1 MGGGPPEDAHM
12 KTRSIFILAVIA
24 LLAVVAWWSVRG
36 PSNASA
42 DRSARASLF
51 AADEIPLE
59 QIDRIELTRSNE
71 EPIVFVR
78 TATEWI
84 QQSPFVHPADP
95 ASIRE
100 VIDVS
105 AALQTTRAVDPASID
120 PEARAALGLTP
131 PAATLKLTW
140 PGGERSVELG
150 RRTVAGRAWAHVVGR
165 AEAASI
171 DASLHTIAVDG
182 DPRQWRSTRLYEP
195 GPADV
200 GGIELRYGLAPSQRL
215 TLARTAGKWR
225 IESPVSTRADADAVR
240 GYLEALARAQAD
252 AFVTDSPNDWSTFG
266 LSAPE
271 RTVRL
276 YAANVAAA
284 TVATGDAAVDAASR
298 TPALPPA
305 ITVGAIDVGVTAA
318 EGAQERFGRIAERET
333 VVQIGTKALAALFPP
348 PAFFVDP
355 RGTDVM
361 QADVRAVT
369 FTAFDPTGLNDAA
382 ASTLGSPLAPT
393 FRLERT
399 LDGWNIITP
408 DADPRPASTERA
420 RKLLAQLCEA
430 RAPAVAFQRM
440 PEALRIGEFT
450 LFGAGGVQL
459 ARVRLA
465 HEPDGQWA
473 IDSDDGVLRVFPK
486 GFDLAI
492 DAAAYQVNR

>member
-1 MGGGPPEDAHM
+1 M
-12 KTRSIFILAVIA
+12 KTRSICILAVIA
-24 LLAVVAWWSVRG
+24 LLAVVGWWSVRG
-36 PSNASA
+36 RSDASA
-42 DRSARASLF
+42 DRTARASLF

-78 TATEWI
+78 AEMGWI
-84 QQSPFVHPADP
+84 QQSPFYHPADS

-120 PEARAALGLTP
+120 PAARAALGLTP
-131 PAATLKLTW
+131 PAATLKLAW

-150 RRTVAGRAWAHVVGR
+150 RRTVAGRAWAHVIGR

-171 DASLHTIAVDG
+171 DASLHAIAVDG
-182 DPRQWRSTRLYEP
+182 DPRQWRSTQLYEP

-200 GGIELRYGLAPSQRL
+200 GGIELRYGLAPSQHL
-215 TLARTAGKWR
+215 TLARAAGKWR

-271 RTVRL
+271 RSVRL
-276 YAANVAAA
+276 FAANAAAANVTANAATADAAA
-284 TVATGDAAVDAASR
+284 GSS
-298 TPALPPA
+298 TPTAALPSA
-305 ITVGAIDVGVTAA
+305 VIIGAIDVGVTAA

-333 VVQIGTKALAALFPP
+333 VVQLGTKALAALFPP

-355 RGTDVM
+355 RGSDVV

-382 ASTLGSPLAPT
+382 ASTFGSPLAPT

-399 LDGWNIITP
+399 LDGWNITTP

>member
-1 MGGGPPEDAHM
+1 M
-12 KTRSIFILAVIA
+12 KTRSICILAVVA
-24 LLAVVAWWSVRG
+24 LLAVVGWWSVRG
-36 PSNASA
+36 PSNAST
-42 DRSARASLF
+42 DRTARASLF

-78 TATEWI
+78 AEMGWI
-84 QQSPFVHPADP
+84 QQSPFYHPADS

-140 PGGERSVELG
+140 PGGERSLELG
-150 RRTVAGRAWAHVVGR
+150 RRTVAGRAWAHVIGR

-171 DASLHTIAVDG
+171 DASLHAIAVDG

-215 TLARTAGKWR
+215 WLTRADGKWR
-225 IESPVSTRADADAVR
+225 IQSPVSTRADADAVR
-240 GYLEALARAQAD
+240 GYVEALARAQAD
-252 AFVTDSPNDWSTFG
+252 AFVTDRPNDWSTFG

-271 RTVRL
+271 RSVRL
-276 YAANVAAA
+276 YLPN
-284 TVATGDAAVDAASR
+284 AAS
-298 TPALPPA
+298 ALSSA
-305 ITVGAIDVGVTAA
+305 NTVGAIDVGVTAA

-333 VVQIGTKALAALFPP
+333 VVQLGTKALAALFPP

-355 RGTDVM
+355 RGSDVV

-369 FTAFDPTGLNDAA
+369 FTAFDPTGVSDAA
-382 ASTLGSPLAPT
+382 AAAPGAAPVPA

-399 LDGWNIITP
+399 LDGWNITTP
-408 DADPRPASTERA
+408 GSDPRPASTERA

-450 LFGAGGVQL
+450 LFGAGGAQL

>member
-1 MGGGPPEDAHM
+1 M
-12 KTRSIFILAVIA
+12 KTRSICILAVVA
-24 LLAVVAWWSVRG
+24 LLAVVGWWSVRG
-36 PSNASA
+36 PSNAST
-42 DRSARASLF
+42 DRTARASLF

-78 TATEWI
+78 AEMGWI
-84 QQSPFVHPADP
+84 QQSPFYHPADS

-171 DASLHTIAVDG
+171 DASLHAIAVDG

-215 TLARTAGKWR
+215 WLTRAEGKWR
-225 IESPVSTRADADAVR
+225 IQSPVSTRADADAVR
-240 GYLEALARAQAD
+240 GYVEALARAQAD
-252 AFVTDSPNDWSTFG
+252 AFVTDRPNDWSTFG

-271 RTVRL
+271 RSVRL
-276 YAANVAAA
+276 YLPN
-284 TVATGDAAVDAASR
+284 AAS
-298 TPALPPA
+298 ALSSA
-305 ITVGAIDVGVTAA
+305 NTVGAIDVGVTAA

-333 VVQIGTKALAALFPP
+333 VVQLGTKALAALFPP

-355 RGTDVM
+355 RGSDVV

-369 FTAFDPTGLNDAA
+369 FTAFDPTGLNNAA

-399 LDGWNIITP
+399 LDGWNITTP
-408 DADPRPASTERA
+408 DVDPRPASTERA

>member
-1 MGGGPPEDAHM
+1 M
-12 KTRSIFILAVIA
+12 KTRSICILAVVA
-24 LLAVVAWWSVRG
+24 LLAVVGWWSVRG
-36 PSNASA
+36 PSNAST
-42 DRSARASLF
+42 DRTARASLF

-78 TATEWI
+78 AEMGWI
-84 QQSPFVHPADP
+84 QQSPFAHPADP

-131 PAATLKLTW
+131 PAATLKLAW

-171 DASLHTIAVDG
+171 DASLHAIAVDG

-215 TLARTAGKWR
+215 TLARAAGKWR

-276 YAANVAAA
+276 YAANVAANA
-284 TVATGDAAVDAASR
+284 ATGDAAVGAASR

-333 VVQIGTKALAALFPP
+333 VVQLGTKALAALFPP

-355 RGTDVM
+355 RGSDVV

-369 FTAFDPTGLNDAA
+369 FTAFDPTGVSDAA
-382 ASTLGSPLAPT
+382 ATAPGAT
-393 FRLERT
+393 PAPAFRLERT
-399 LDGWNIITP
+399 LDGWNITTP
-408 DADPRPASTERA
+408 GADPRPASTERA

-450 LFGAGGVQL
+450 LFGAGGAQL

-492 DAAAYQVNR
+492 DAAAYQGNR

>member
-1 MGGGPPEDAHM
+1 M
-12 KTRSIFILAVIA
+12 KTRSICILAVVA
-24 LLAVVAWWSVRG
+24 LLAVVGWWSVRG
-36 PSNASA
+36 PSNAST
-42 DRSARASLF
+42 DRTARASLF

-78 TATEWI
+78 AEMGWI
-84 QQSPFVHPADP
+84 QQSPFYHPADS

-131 PAATLKLTW
+131 PAATLKLAW

-171 DASLHTIAVDG
+171 DASLHAIAVDG

-195 GPADV
+195 GPADI

-215 TLARTAGKWR
+215 TLARAAGKWR

-276 YAANVAAA
+276 YAANVAANA
-284 TVATGDAAVDAASR
+284 ATGDAAVGAASR

-333 VVQIGTKALAALFPP
+333 VVQLGTKALAALFPP

-355 RGTDVM
+355 RGSDVV

-369 FTAFDPTGLNDAA
+369 FTAFDPTGVSDAA
-382 ASTLGSPLAPT
+382 ATAPGAT
-393 FRLERT
+393 PAPAFRLERT
-399 LDGWNIITP
+399 LDGWNITTP
-408 DADPRPASTERA
+408 GADPRPASTERA

-450 LFGAGGVQL
+450 LFGAGGAQL

-492 DAAAYQVNR
+492 DAAAYQGNR

>member
-1 MGGGPPEDAHM
+1 M
-12 KTRSIFILAVIA
+12 KTRSICILAVVA
-24 LLAVVAWWSVRG
+24 LLAVVGWWSVRG
-36 PSNASA
+36 PSNAST
-42 DRSARASLF
+42 DRTARASLF

-78 TATEWI
+78 TATGWI
-84 QQSPFVHPADP
+84 QQSPFAHPADP

-131 PAATLKLTW
+131 PAATLKLAW

-171 DASLHTIAVDG
+171 DASLHAIAVDG

-215 TLARTAGKWR
+215 TLARAAGKWR

-276 YAANVAAA
+276 YAANVAANA
-284 TVATGDAAVDAASR
+284 ATGDAAVGAASR

-333 VVQIGTKALAALFPP
+333 VVQLGTKALAALFPP

-355 RGTDVM
+355 RGSDVV

-369 FTAFDPTGLNDAA
+369 FTAFDPTGVSDAA
-382 ASTLGSPLAPT
+382 ATAPGAT
-393 FRLERT
+393 PAPAFRLERT
-399 LDGWNIITP
+399 LDGWNITTP
-408 DADPRPASTERA
+408 GADPRPASTERA

-450 LFGAGGVQL
+450 LFGAGGAQL

-492 DAAAYQVNR
+492 DAAAYQGNR

>member
-1 MGGGPPEDAHM
+1 M
-12 KTRSIFILAVIA
+12 KTRSIFILAVVA
-24 LLAVVAWWSVRG
+24 LLAVVGWWSVRG

-42 DRSARASLF
+42 DRTARASLF

-78 TATEWI
+78 AEMGWI
-84 QQSPFVHPADP
+84 QQSPFYHPADS

-150 RRTVAGRAWAHVVGR
+150 RRTVAGRAWAHVIGR

-171 DASLHTIAVDG
+171 DASLHAIAVDG

-215 TLARTAGKWR
+215 WLTRAEGKWR
-225 IESPVSTRADADAVR
+225 IQSPVSTRADADAVR
-240 GYLEALARAQAD
+240 GYVEALARAQAD
-252 AFVTDSPNDWSTFG
+252 AFVTDRPNDWSTFG

-271 RTVRL
+271 RSVRL
-276 YAANVAAA
+276 YLPN
-284 TVATGDAAVDAASR
+284 AAS
-298 TPALPPA
+298 ALSSA
-305 ITVGAIDVGVTAA
+305 NTVGAIDVGVTAA

-333 VVQIGTKALAALFPP
+333 VVQLGTKALAALFPP

-355 RGTDVM
+355 RGSDVV

>member
-1 MGGGPPEDAHM
+1 M
-12 KTRSIFILAVIA
+12 KTRSICILAVVA
-24 LLAVVAWWSVRG
+24 LLAVVGWWSVRG
-36 PSNASA
+36 PSNAST
-42 DRSARASLF
+42 DRTARASLF

-78 TATEWI
+78 AEMGWI
-84 QQSPFVHPADP
+84 QQSPFYHPADS

-150 RRTVAGRAWAHVVGR
+150 RRTVAGRAWAHVIGR

-171 DASLHTIAVDG
+171 DASLHAIAVDG

-215 TLARTAGKWR
+215 WLTRAEGKWR
-225 IESPVSTRADADAVR
+225 IQSPVSTRADADAVR
-240 GYLEALARAQAD
+240 GYVEALARAQAD
-252 AFVTDSPNDWSTFG
+252 AFVTDRPNDWSTFG

-271 RTVRL
+271 RSVRL
-276 YAANVAAA
+276 YLPN
-284 TVATGDAAVDAASR
+284 AAS
-298 TPALPPA
+298 ALSSA
-305 ITVGAIDVGVTAA
+305 NTVGAIDVGVTAA

-333 VVQIGTKALAALFPP
+333 VVQLGTKALAALFPP

-355 RGTDVM
+355 RGSDVV

-369 FTAFDPTGLNDAA
+369 FTAFDPTGLNNAA

-399 LDGWNIITP
+399 LDGWNITTP
-408 DADPRPASTERA
+408 DVDPRPASTERA

-450 LFGAGGVQL
+450 LFGAGGAQL

>member
-1 MGGGPPEDAHM
+1 M
-12 KTRSIFILAVIA
+12 KTRSIYILAVTA
-24 LLAVVAWWSVRG
+24 LLAVIGWWSVRG
-36 PSNASA
+36 RSDASA

-59 QIDRIELTRSNE
+59 QVDRIELTRSNE

-78 TATEWI
+78 TATGWM
-84 QQSPFVHPADP
+84 QQSPFAHPADP

-105 AALQTTRAVDPASID
+105 AALQTTRAIDPASID
-120 PEARAALGLTP
+120 PAARAALGLTP
-131 PAATLKLTW
+131 PAATLKLAW

-150 RRTVAGRAWAHVVGR
+150 RRTVAGRAWAHVIGR

-171 DASLHTIAVDG
+171 DASLHAIAVDG
-182 DPRQWRSTRLYEP
+182 DPRQWRSTQLYEP

-200 GGIELRYGLAPSQRL
+200 GGIELRYGLAPSQHL
-215 TLARTAGKWR
+215 TLARAAGKWR

-271 RTVRL
+271 RSVRL
-276 YAANVAAA
+276 FA
-284 TVATGDAAVDAASR
+284 
-298 TPALPPA
+298 ALPPDV
-305 ITVGAIDVGVTAA
+305 IIGAIDVGVTAA
-318 EGAQERFGRIAERET
+318 EGAQERFGRIAERAT
-333 VVQIGTKALAALFPP
+333 VVQLGTKALAALFPP

-355 RGTDVM
+355 RGSDVV

-369 FTAFDPTGLNDAA
+369 FTAFDPTGVSDAA
-382 ASTLGSPLAPT
+382 AAAAPGAAPVPA

-399 LDGWNIITP
+399 LDGWNITTP
-408 DADPRPASTERA
+408 GADPRPASIERA

-459 ARVRLA
+459 ARVRIA
-465 HEPDGQWA
+465 HEPEGQWA

>member
-1 MGGGPPEDAHM
+1 M
-12 KTRSIFILAVIA
+12 KTRSICILAVIA
-24 LLAVVAWWSVRG
+24 LLAVVGWWSVRG
-36 PSNASA
+36 RSDASA
-42 DRSARASLF
+42 DRTARASLF
-51 AADEIPLE
+51 AADEIPLA

-78 TATEWI
+78 TVTEWI
-84 QQSPFVHPADP
+84 QQSPFLHPADP

-120 PEARAALGLTP
+120 PEARASLGLTP

-140 PGGERSVELG
+140 PGGERSIELG
-150 RRTVAGRAWAHVVGR
+150 RRTVAGRAWAHVIGR
-165 AEAASI
+165 TEAASI
-171 DASLHTIAVDG
+171 DASLHAIAVDG
-182 DPRQWRSTRLYEP
+182 DPRQWRSTHLYEP

-215 TLARTAGKWR
+215 TLARAAGKWR

-252 AFVTDSPNDWSTFG
+252 AFVTDRPNDWSTFG
-266 LSAPE
+266 LSVPE
-271 RTVRL
+271 RSVRL
-276 YAANVAAA
+276 FAANAAAANVTANA
-284 TVATGDAAVDAASR
+284 ATGDAAAGSS
-298 TPALPPA
+298 TPTAALPSA
-305 ITVGAIDVGVTAA
+305 VIIGAIDVGVTAA

-333 VVQIGTKALAALFPP
+333 VVQLGTKALAALFPP

-399 LDGWNIITP
+399 LEGWNIITP
-408 DADPRPASTERA
+408 EADPRPASTERA

-450 LFGAGGVQL
+450 LFGAGGAQL

-492 DAAAYQVNR
+492 DAAAYQGNR

>member
-1 MGGGPPEDAHM
+1 M
-12 KTRSIFILAVIA
+12 KTRSICILAVIA
-24 LLAVVAWWSVRG
+24 LLAVVGWWSVRG
-36 PSNASA
+36 HSDTST
-42 DRSARASLF
+42 DRTARASLF

-78 TATEWI
+78 TATGWI

-165 AEAASI
+165 SEAASI

-182 DPRQWRSTRLYEP
+182 DPRQWRSTHLYEP

-200 GGIELRYGLAPSQRL
+200 GSIELRYGLAPSQRL
-215 TLARTAGKWR
+215 TLARAAGKWR

-271 RTVRL
+271 RSVRL

-284 TVATGDAAVDAASR
+284 S
-298 TPALPPA
+298 TPAVM
-305 ITVGAIDVGVTAA
+305 VGAIDVGVTAA
-318 EGAQERFGRIAERET
+318 EGAQERFGRIAERAT
-333 VVQIGTKALAALFPP
+333 VVQLGTKALAALFPP

-355 RGTDVM
+355 RGTDVV

-382 ASTLGSPLAPT
+382 ASTLGSPLTPT

-492 DAAAYQVNR
+492 DAAAYQGNR

>member
-1 MGGGPPEDAHM
+1 M
-12 KTRSIFILAVIA
+12 KTRSICILAVVA
-24 LLAVVAWWSVRG
+24 LLAVVGWWSVRG

-42 DRSARASLF
+42 DRTARASLF

-78 TATEWI
+78 AEMGWI
-84 QQSPFVHPADP
+84 QQSPFYHPADS

-140 PGGERSVELG
+140 PGGERSLELG
-150 RRTVAGRAWAHVVGR
+150 RRTVAGRAWAHVIGR

-171 DASLHTIAVDG
+171 DASLHAIAVDG

-215 TLARTAGKWR
+215 WLTRAEGKWR
-225 IESPVSTRADADAVR
+225 IQSPVSTRADADAVR
-240 GYLEALARAQAD
+240 GYVEALARAQAD
-252 AFVTDSPNDWSTFG
+252 AFVTDRPNDWSTFG

-271 RTVRL
+271 RSVRL
-276 YAANVAAA
+276 YVPN
-284 TVATGDAAVDAASR
+284 AAS
-298 TPALPPA
+298 ALSSA
-305 ITVGAIDVGVTAA
+305 NTVGAIDVGVTAA

-333 VVQIGTKALAALFPP
+333 VVQLGTKALAALFPP

-355 RGTDVM
+355 RGSDVV

-369 FTAFDPTGLNDAA
+369 FTAFDPTGVGDAA
-382 ASTLGSPLAPT
+382 AAAPGAAPVPA

-399 LDGWNIITP
+399 LDGWNITTP
-408 DADPRPASTERA
+408 GADPRPASTERA

-450 LFGAGGVQL
+450 LFGAGGAQL

>member
-1 MGGGPPEDAHM
+1 M
-12 KTRSIFILAVIA
+12 KTRSICILAVTA
-24 LLAVVAWWSVRG
+24 LLAVLGWWSVRG
-36 PSNASA
+36 HSDASA

-51 AADEIPLE
+51 VADEIPLE

-78 TATEWI
+78 TATGWI
-84 QQSPFVHPADP
+84 QQSPFAHPADP

-150 RRTVAGRAWAHVVGR
+150 RRTVAGRAWAHVIGR

-171 DASLHTIAVDG
+171 DASLHAIAVDG

-215 TLARTAGKWR
+215 WLTRADGKWR
-225 IESPVSTRADADAVR
+225 IQSPVSTRADADAVR
-240 GYLEALARAQAD
+240 GYVEALARAQAD
-252 AFVTDSPNDWSTFG
+252 AFVTDRPNDWSTFG

-271 RTVRL
+271 RSVRL
-276 YAANVAAA
+276 YVPNVA
-284 TVATGDAAVDAASR
+284 S
-298 TPALPPA
+298 ALSSA
-305 ITVGAIDVGVTAA
+305 NIIGAIDVGVTAA

-333 VVQIGTKALAALFPP
+333 VVQLGTKALAALFPP

-355 RGTDVM
+355 RGSDVV

-369 FTAFDPTGLNDAA
+369 FTAFDPTGLNNAA

-399 LDGWNIITP
+399 LDGWNITTP
-408 DADPRPASTERA
+408 DVDPRPASTERA

>member
-1 MGGGPPEDAHM
+1 M
-12 KTRSIFILAVIA
+12 KTRSICILAVVA
-24 LLAVVAWWSVRG
+24 LLAVVGWWSVRG
-36 PSNASA
+36 PSNAST
-42 DRSARASLF
+42 DRTARASLF

-59 QIDRIELTRSNE
+59 QIDRIELIRSNE

-78 TATEWI
+78 AEMGWI
-84 QQSPFVHPADP
+84 QQSPFYHPADS

-140 PGGERSVELG
+140 PGGERSLELG
-150 RRTVAGRAWAHVVGR
+150 RRTVAGRAWAHVIGR

-171 DASLHTIAVDG
+171 DASLHAIAVDG

-215 TLARTAGKWR
+215 WLTRADGKWR
-225 IESPVSTRADADAVR
+225 IQSPVSTRADADAVR
-240 GYLEALARAQAD
+240 GYVEALARAQAD
-252 AFVTDSPNDWSTFG
+252 AFVTDRPNDWSTFG

-271 RTVRL
+271 RSVRL
-276 YAANVAAA
+276 YVPN
-284 TVATGDAAVDAASR
+284 AAS
-298 TPALPPA
+298 ALSSA
-305 ITVGAIDVGVTAA
+305 NTVGAIDVGVTAA

-333 VVQIGTKALAALFPP
+333 VVQLGTKALAALFPP

-355 RGTDVM
+355 RGSDVV

-369 FTAFDPTGLNDAA
+369 FTAFDPTGLNNAA

-399 LDGWNIITP
+399 LDGWNITTP
-408 DADPRPASTERA
+408 DVDPRPASTERA

>member
-1 MGGGPPEDAHM
+1 M
-12 KTRSIFILAVIA
+12 KTRSICILAVVA
-24 LLAVVAWWSVRG
+24 LLAVVGWWSVRG
-36 PSNASA
+36 PSNAST
-42 DRSARASLF
+42 DRTARASLF

-78 TATEWI
+78 AEMGWT
-84 QQSPFVHPADP
+84 QQSPFYHPADS

-120 PEARAALGLTP
+120 PEARASLGLTP

-140 PGGERSVELG
+140 PGGERSIELG
-150 RRTVAGRAWAHVVGR
+150 RRTVAGRAWAHVIGR

-171 DASLHTIAVDG
+171 DASLHAIAVDG

-215 TLARTAGKWR
+215 WLTRAEGKWR
-225 IESPVSTRADADAVR
+225 IQSPVSTRADADAVR
-240 GYLEALARAQAD
+240 GYVEALARAQAD
-252 AFVTDSPNDWSTFG
+252 AFVTDRPNDWSTFG

-271 RTVRL
+271 RSVRL
-276 YAANVAAA
+276 YVPNVA
-284 TVATGDAAVDAASR
+284 S
-298 TPALPPA
+298 ALSSA
-305 ITVGAIDVGVTAA
+305 NIIGAIDVGVTAA

-333 VVQIGTKALAALFPP
+333 VVQLGTKALAALFPP

-369 FTAFDPTGLNDAA
+369 FTAFDPTGLNNAA

-399 LDGWNIITP
+399 LDGWNITTP

>member
-1 MGGGPPEDAHM
+1 M
-12 KTRSIFILAVIA
+12 KTRSICILAVVA
-24 LLAVVAWWSVRG
+24 LLAVVGWWSVRG
-36 PSNASA
+36 PSNAST
-42 DRSARASLF
+42 DRTARASLF

-78 TATEWI
+78 AEMGWI
-84 QQSPFVHPADP
+84 QQSPFYHPADS

-150 RRTVAGRAWAHVVGR
+150 RRTVAGRAWAHVIGR

-171 DASLHTIAVDG
+171 DASLHAIAVDG

-215 TLARTAGKWR
+215 WLTRAEGKWR
-225 IESPVSTRADADAVR
+225 IQSPVSTRADADAVR
-240 GYLEALARAQAD
+240 GYVEALARAQAD
-252 AFVTDSPNDWSTFG
+252 AFVTDRPNDWSTFG

-271 RTVRL
+271 RSVRL
-276 YAANVAAA
+276 YLPN
-284 TVATGDAAVDAASR
+284 AAS
-298 TPALPPA
+298 ALSSA
-305 ITVGAIDVGVTAA
+305 NTVGAIDVGVTAA

-333 VVQIGTKALAALFPP
+333 VVQLGTKALAALFPP

-355 RGTDVM
+355 RGSDVV

-369 FTAFDPTGLNDAA
+369 FTAFDPTGLNNAA

-399 LDGWNIITP
+399 LDGWNITTP
-408 DADPRPASTERA
+408 DVDPRPASTERA

>member
-1 MGGGPPEDAHM
+1 M
-12 KTRSIFILAVIA
+12 KTRSICILAVVA
-24 LLAVVAWWSVRG
+24 LLAVVGWWSVRG
-36 PSNASA
+36 PSNAST
-42 DRSARASLF
+42 DRTARASLF

-78 TATEWI
+78 AEMGWI
-84 QQSPFVHPADP
+84 QQSPFYHPADS

-150 RRTVAGRAWAHVVGR
+150 RRTVAGRAWAHVIGR

-171 DASLHTIAVDG
+171 DASLHAIAVDG

-215 TLARTAGKWR
+215 WLTRAEGKWR
-225 IESPVSTRADADAVR
+225 IQSPVSTRADADAVR
-240 GYLEALARAQAD
+240 GYVEALARAQAD
-252 AFVTDSPNDWSTFG
+252 AFVTDRPNDWSTFG

-271 RTVRL
+271 RSVRL
-276 YAANVAAA
+276 YVPNVA
-284 TVATGDAAVDAASR
+284 S
-298 TPALPPA
+298 ALSSA
-305 ITVGAIDVGVTAA
+305 NIIGAIDVGVTAA

-333 VVQIGTKALAALFPP
+333 VVQLGTKALAALFPP

-355 RGTDVM
+355 RGSDVV

-369 FTAFDPTGLNDAA
+369 FTAFDPTGVSDAA
-382 ASTLGSPLAPT
+382 AAAAPGAAPAPA

-399 LDGWNIITP
+399 LDGWNITTP
-408 DADPRPASTERA
+408 GADPRPASTERA

>member
-1 MGGGPPEDAHM
+1 M
-12 KTRSIFILAVIA
+12 KTRSICILAVIA
-24 LLAVVAWWSVRG
+24 LLAVVGWWSVRG
-36 PSNASA
+36 HSDTST
-42 DRSARASLF
+42 DRTARASLF

-78 TATEWI
+78 TATGWI
-84 QQSPFVHPADP
+84 QQSPFAHPADP

-165 AEAASI
+165 SEAASI

-182 DPRQWRSTRLYEP
+182 DPRQWRSTHLYEP

-200 GGIELRYGLAPSQRL
+200 GSIELRYGLAPSQRL
-215 TLARTAGKWR
+215 TLARAAGKWR

-284 TVATGDAAVDAASR
+284 S
-298 TPALPPA
+298 TPAVM
-305 ITVGAIDVGVTAA
+305 VGAIDVGVTAA
-318 EGAQERFGRIAERET
+318 EGAQERFGRIAERAT
-333 VVQIGTKALAALFPP
+333 VVQLGTKALAALFPP

-355 RGTDVM
+355 RGTDVV

-492 DAAAYQVNR
+492 DAAAYQGNR

>member
-1 MGGGPPEDAHM
+1 M

-24 LLAVVAWWSVRG
+24 LLAVVGWWSVRG
-36 PSNASA
+36 PSDASA

-51 AADEIPLE
+51 AAEEIPLE

-78 TATEWI
+78 TATEWT

-276 YAANVAAA
+276 YPANVAAA
-284 TVATGDAAVDAASR
+284 TVATGDAAVDVASR
-298 TPALPPA
+298 TPAKPPA
-305 ITVGAIDVGVTAA
+305 MTVGAIDVGVTAA

-355 RGTDVM
+355 RGSDVV

-369 FTAFDPTGLNDAA
+369 FTAFDPTGLNAAA
-382 ASTLGSPLAPT
+382 ASTLGSPLVPT

-408 DADPRPASTERA
+408 DAEPRPASTERA

>member
-1 MGGGPPEDAHM
+1 M
-12 KTRSIFILAVIA
+12 KTRSIYILAVTA
-24 LLAVVAWWSVRG
+24 LLAVIGWWSVRG
-36 PSNASA
+36 RSDASA

-59 QIDRIELTRSNE
+59 QVDRIELTRSNE

-78 TATEWI
+78 TATGWM
-84 QQSPFVHPADP
+84 QQSPFAHPADP

-105 AALQTTRAVDPASID
+105 AALQTTRAIDPASID
-120 PEARAALGLTP
+120 PGARAALGLTP
-131 PAATLKLTW
+131 PAATLKLAW

-150 RRTVAGRAWAHVVGR
+150 RRTVAGRAWAHVIGR

-171 DASLHTIAVDG
+171 DASLHAIAVDG
-182 DPRQWRSTRLYEP
+182 DPRQWRSTQLYEP

-200 GGIELRYGLAPSQRL
+200 GGIELRYGLAPSQHL
-215 TLARTAGKWR
+215 TLARAAGKWR

-271 RTVRL
+271 RSVRL
-276 YAANVAAA
+276 FA
-284 TVATGDAAVDAASR
+284 
-298 TPALPPA
+298 ALPPDV
-305 ITVGAIDVGVTAA
+305 IIGAIDVGVTAA
-318 EGAQERFGRIAERET
+318 EGAQERFGRIAERAT
-333 VVQIGTKALAALFPP
+333 VVQLGTKALAALFPP

-355 RGTDVM
+355 RGSDVV

-369 FTAFDPTGLNDAA
+369 FTAFDPTGVSDAA
-382 ASTLGSPLAPT
+382 AAAAPGAAPVPA

-399 LDGWNIITP
+399 LDGWNITTP
-408 DADPRPASTERA
+408 GADPRPASIERA

-459 ARVRLA
+459 ARVRIA
-465 HEPDGQWA
+465 HEPEGQWA

>member
-1 MGGGPPEDAHM
+1 M
-12 KTRSIFILAVIA
+12 KTRSIYILAVTA
-24 LLAVVAWWSVRG
+24 LLAVLGWWSVRG
-36 PSNASA
+36 HSDASA
-42 DRSARASLF
+42 DRAARASLF

-71 EPIVFVR
+71 EPIAFVR
-78 TATEWI
+78 TATGWI
-84 QQSPFVHPADP
+84 QQSPFAHPADP

-120 PEARAALGLTP
+120 PAARAALGLTP
-131 PAATLKLTW
+131 PAATLKLAW

-150 RRTVAGRAWAHVVGR
+150 RRTVAGRAWAHVIGR
-165 AEAASI
+165 AESASI
-171 DASLHTIAVDG
+171 DASLHAIAVDG
-182 DPRQWRSTRLYEP
+182 DPRQWRSTHLYEP

-200 GGIELRYGLAPSQRL
+200 GGIELRYGLAPSQHL
-215 TLARTAGKWR
+215 TLSRAAGKWR

-271 RTVRL
+271 RSVRL
-276 YAANVAAA
+276 FA
-284 TVATGDAAVDAASR
+284 
-298 TPALPPA
+298 ALPPDV
-305 ITVGAIDVGVTAA
+305 IIGAIDVGVTAA
-318 EGAQERFGRIAERET
+318 EGAQERFGRIAERAT
-333 VVQIGTKALAALFPP
+333 VVQLGTKALAALFPP

-355 RGTDVM
+355 RGSDVV

-369 FTAFDPTGLNDAA
+369 FTAFDPTGVSDAA
-382 ASTLGSPLAPT
+382 AAAAPGAAPAPA

-408 DADPRPASTERA
+408 GSDPRPASTERA

-459 ARVRLA
+459 ARIRIA

>member
-1 MGGGPPEDAHM
+1 M
-12 KTRSIFILAVIA
+12 KTRSICILAVVA
-24 LLAVVAWWSVRG
+24 LLAVVGWWSVRG
-36 PSNASA
+36 PSNAST
-42 DRSARASLF
+42 DRTARASLF

-78 TATEWI
+78 AEMGWI
-84 QQSPFVHPADP
+84 QQSPFYHPADS

-150 RRTVAGRAWAHVVGR
+150 RRTVAGRAWAHVIGR

-171 DASLHTIAVDG
+171 DASLHAIAVDG

-215 TLARTAGKWR
+215 WLTRAEGKWR
-225 IESPVSTRADADAVR
+225 IQSPVSTRADADAVR
-240 GYLEALARAQAD
+240 GYVEALARAQAD
-252 AFVTDSPNDWSTFG
+252 AFVTDRPNDWSTFG

-271 RTVRL
+271 RSVRL
-276 YAANVAAA
+276 YVPNVA
-284 TVATGDAAVDAASR
+284 S
-298 TPALPPA
+298 ALSSA
-305 ITVGAIDVGVTAA
+305 NIIGAIDVGVTAA
-318 EGAQERFGRIAERET
+318 EGAQERFGRIADRET
-333 VVQIGTKALAALFPP
+333 VVQLGTKALAALFPP

-355 RGTDVM
+355 RGSDVV

-382 ASTLGSPLAPT
+382 ASTFGSPLAPT

-399 LDGWNIITP
+399 LDGWNITTP
-408 DADPRPASTERA
+408 DVDPRPASTERA
-420 RKLLAQLCEA
+420 RKLLAQLCDA

>member
-1 MGGGPPEDAHM
+1 M
-12 KTRSIFILAVIA
+12 KTRSICILAVVA
-24 LLAVVAWWSVRG
+24 LLAVVGWWSVRG
-36 PSNASA
+36 PSNAST
-42 DRSARASLF
+42 DRTARASLF

-78 TATEWI
+78 AEMGWI
-84 QQSPFVHPADP
+84 QQSPFYHPADS

-150 RRTVAGRAWAHVVGR
+150 RRTVAGRAWAHVIGR

-171 DASLHTIAVDG
+171 DASLHAIAVDG

-215 TLARTAGKWR
+215 WLTRAEGKWR
-225 IESPVSTRADADAVR
+225 IQSPVSTRADADAVR
-240 GYLEALARAQAD
+240 GYVEALARAQAD
-252 AFVTDSPNDWSTFG
+252 AFVTDRPNDWSTFG

-271 RTVRL
+271 RSVRL
-276 YAANVAAA
+276 YLPN
-284 TVATGDAAVDAASR
+284 AAS
-298 TPALPPA
+298 ALSSA
-305 ITVGAIDVGVTAA
+305 NTVGAIDVGVTAA

-333 VVQIGTKALAALFPP
+333 VVQLGTKALAALFPP

-355 RGTDVM
+355 RGSDVV

-369 FTAFDPTGLNDAA
+369 FTAFDPTGLNNAA

-399 LDGWNIITP
+399 LDGWNITTP

-450 LFGAGGVQL
+450 LFGAGGAQL

>member
-1 MGGGPPEDAHM
+1 
-12 KTRSIFILAVIA
+12 
-24 LLAVVAWWSVRG
+24 
-36 PSNASA
+36 
-42 DRSARASLF
+42 
-51 AADEIPLE
+51 
-59 QIDRIELTRSNE
+59 
-71 EPIVFVR
+71 
-78 TATEWI
+78 
-84 QQSPFVHPADP
+84 
-95 ASIRE
+95 

-140 PGGERSVELG
+140 PGDERSVELG

-182 DPRQWRSTRLYEP
+182 DPRQWRSTHLYEP

-200 GGIELRYGLAPSQRL
+200 GSIELRYGLAPSQRL
-215 TLARTAGKWR
+215 TLARAAGKWR

-271 RTVRL
+271 RSVRL
-276 YAANVAAA
+276 FAANVAAA
-284 TVATGDAAVDAASR
+284 SAPAVM
-298 TPALPPA
+298 
-305 ITVGAIDVGVTAA
+305 VGAIDVGVTAA
-318 EGAQERFGRIAERET
+318 EGAQERFGRIAERAT
-333 VVQIGTKALAALFPP
+333 VVQLGTKALAALFPP

-355 RGTDVM
+355 RGTDVV

-492 DAAAYQVNR
+492 DAAAYQGNR

>member
-1 MGGGPPEDAHM
+1 
-12 KTRSIFILAVIA
+12 V
-24 LLAVVAWWSVRG
+24 
-36 PSNASA
+36 
-42 DRSARASLF
+42 
-51 AADEIPLE
+51 
-59 QIDRIELTRSNE
+59 
-71 EPIVFVR
+71 
-78 TATEWI
+78 
-84 QQSPFVHPADP
+84 
-95 ASIRE
+95 
-100 VIDVS
+100 
-105 AALQTTRAVDPASID
+105 
-120 PEARAALGLTP
+120 
-131 PAATLKLTW
+131 
-140 PGGERSVELG
+140 
-150 RRTVAGRAWAHVVGR
+150 
-165 AEAASI
+165 
-171 DASLHTIAVDG
+171 
-182 DPRQWRSTRLYEP
+182 
-195 GPADV
+195 
-200 GGIELRYGLAPSQRL
+200 
-215 TLARTAGKWR
+215 
-225 IESPVSTRADADAVR
+225 
-240 GYLEALARAQAD
+240 EALARAQAD
-252 AFVTDSPNDWSTFG
+252 AFVTDRPNDWSTFG

-271 RTVRL
+271 RSVRL
-276 YAANVAAA
+276 YVENVA
-284 TVATGDAAVDAASR
+284 S
-298 TPALPPA
+298 ALSSA
-305 ITVGAIDVGVTAA
+305 NTIGAIDVGVTAA
-318 EGAQERFGRIAERET
+318 EGAQERFGRIADRET
-333 VVQIGTKALAALFPP
+333 VVQLGTKALAALFPP

-492 DAAAYQVNR
+492 DAAAYQGNR

>member
-1 MGGGPPEDAHM
+1 M
-12 KTRSIFILAVIA
+12 KTRSICVLAVVA
-24 LLAVVAWWSVRG
+24 LLAVVGWWSVRG

-42 DRSARASLF
+42 DRTARASLF

-78 TATEWI
+78 AEMGWI
-84 QQSPFVHPADP
+84 QQSPFYHPADS

-140 PGGERSVELG
+140 PGGERSLELG
-150 RRTVAGRAWAHVVGR
+150 RRTVAGRAWAHVIGR

-171 DASLHTIAVDG
+171 DASLHAIAVDG

-215 TLARTAGKWR
+215 WLTRAEGKWR
-225 IESPVSTRADADAVR
+225 IQSPVSTRADADAVR
-240 GYLEALARAQAD
+240 GYVEALARAQAD
-252 AFVTDSPNDWSTFG
+252 AFVTDRPNDWSTFG

-271 RTVRL
+271 RSVRL
-276 YAANVAAA
+276 YVPN
-284 TVATGDAAVDAASR
+284 AAS
-298 TPALPPA
+298 ALSSA
-305 ITVGAIDVGVTAA
+305 NTVGAIDVGVTAA

-333 VVQIGTKALAALFPP
+333 VVQLGTKALAALFPP

-355 RGTDVM
+355 RGSDVV

-369 FTAFDPTGLNDAA
+369 FTAFDPTGVSDAA
-382 ASTLGSPLAPT
+382 AAAPGAAPVPA

-399 LDGWNIITP
+399 LDGWNITTP
-408 DADPRPASTERA
+408 GADPRPASTERA

-450 LFGAGGVQL
+450 LFGAGGAQL

>member
-1 MGGGPPEDAHM
+1 M
-12 KTRSIFILAVIA
+12 KTRSIYILAVTA
-24 LLAVVAWWSVRG
+24 LLAVIGWWSVRG
-36 PSNASA
+36 RSDASA

-59 QIDRIELTRSNE
+59 QVDRIELTRSNE

-78 TATEWI
+78 TATGWM
-84 QQSPFVHPADP
+84 QQSPFAHPADP

-105 AALQTTRAVDPASID
+105 AALQTTRAIDPASID
-120 PEARAALGLTP
+120 PAARAALGLTP
-131 PAATLKLTW
+131 PAATLKLAW

-150 RRTVAGRAWAHVVGR
+150 RRTVAGRAWAHVIGR

-171 DASLHTIAVDG
+171 DASLHAIAVDG
-182 DPRQWRSTRLYEP
+182 DPRQWRSTQLYEP

-200 GGIELRYGLAPSQRL
+200 GGIELRYGLAPSQHL
-215 TLARTAGKWR
+215 TLARAAGKWR

-271 RTVRL
+271 RSVRL
-276 YAANVAAA
+276 FA
-284 TVATGDAAVDAASR
+284 
-298 TPALPPA
+298 ALPPDV
-305 ITVGAIDVGVTAA
+305 IIGAIDVGVTAA
-318 EGAQERFGRIAERET
+318 EGAQERFGRIAERAT
-333 VVQIGTKALAALFPP
+333 VVQLGTKALAALFPP

-355 RGTDVM
+355 RGSDVV

-369 FTAFDPTGLNDAA
+369 FTAFDPTGVSDAA
-382 ASTLGSPLAPT
+382 AAAAPGAAPVPA

-399 LDGWNIITP
+399 LDGWNITTP
-408 DADPRPASTERA
+408 GADPRPASIERA

-459 ARVRLA
+459 ARVRIA
-465 HEPDGQWA
+465 HEPEGQWA
-473 IDSDDGVLRVFPK
+473 IDSDDAVLRVFPK

>member
-24 LLAVVAWWSVRG
+24 LLAMVGWWSVRG
-36 PSNASA
+36 HSDAST
-42 DRSARASLF
+42 DRTARASLF

-78 TATEWI
+78 TATGWI

-140 PGGERSVELG
+140 PGDERSVELG

-182 DPRQWRSTRLYEP
+182 DPRQWRSTHLYEP

-200 GGIELRYGLAPSQRL
+200 GSIELRYGLAPSQRL
-215 TLARTAGKWR
+215 TLARAAGKWR

-271 RTVRL
+271 RSVRL
-276 YAANVAAA
+276 FAANVAAA
-284 TVATGDAAVDAASR
+284 SAPAVM
-298 TPALPPA
+298 
-305 ITVGAIDVGVTAA
+305 VGAIDVGVTAA
-318 EGAQERFGRIAERET
+318 EGAQERFGRIAERAT
-333 VVQIGTKALAALFPP
+333 VVQLGTKALAALFPP

-355 RGTDVM
+355 RGTDVV

-492 DAAAYQVNR
+492 DAAAYQGNR

>member
-1 MGGGPPEDAHM
+1 M
-12 KTRSIFILAVIA
+12 KTRSICILAVVA
-24 LLAVVAWWSVRG
+24 LLAVVGWWSVRG

-42 DRSARASLF
+42 DRTARASLF

-78 TATEWI
+78 AEMGWI
-84 QQSPFVHPADP
+84 QQSPFYHPADS

-140 PGGERSVELG
+140 PGGERSLELG
-150 RRTVAGRAWAHVVGR
+150 RRTVAGRAWAHVIGR

-171 DASLHTIAVDG
+171 DASLHAIAVDG

-215 TLARTAGKWR
+215 WLTRAEGKWR
-225 IESPVSTRADADAVR
+225 IQSPVSTRADADAVR
-240 GYLEALARAQAD
+240 GYVEALARAQAD
-252 AFVTDSPNDWSTFG
+252 AFVTDRPNDWSTFG

-271 RTVRL
+271 RSVRL
-276 YAANVAAA
+276 YVPN
-284 TVATGDAAVDAASR
+284 AAS
-298 TPALPPA
+298 ALSSA
-305 ITVGAIDVGVTAA
+305 NTVGAIDVGVTAA

-333 VVQIGTKALAALFPP
+333 VVQLGTKALAALFPP

-355 RGTDVM
+355 RGSDVV

-369 FTAFDPTGLNDAA
+369 FTAFDPTGVSDAA
-382 ASTLGSPLAPT
+382 AAAPGAAPVPA

-399 LDGWNIITP
+399 LDGWNITTP
-408 DADPRPASTERA
+408 GADPRPASTERA

-450 LFGAGGVQL
+450 LFGAGGAQL

>member
-1 MGGGPPEDAHM
+1 M
-12 KTRSIFILAVIA
+12 KTRSICILAVIA
-24 LLAVVAWWSVRG
+24 LLAVVGWWSVRG
-36 PSNASA
+36 RSDASA
-42 DRSARASLF
+42 DRTARASLF

-78 TATEWI
+78 MATGWI
-84 QQSPFVHPADP
+84 QESPFAHPADP

-140 PGGERSVELG
+140 PGGERSLELG
-150 RRTVAGRAWAHVVGR
+150 RRTVAGRAWAHVIGR

-171 DASLHTIAVDG
+171 DASLHAIAVDG

-215 TLARTAGKWR
+215 WLTRADGKWR
-225 IESPVSTRADADAVR
+225 IQSPVSTRADADAVR
-240 GYLEALARAQAD
+240 GYVEALARAQAD
-252 AFVTDSPNDWSTFG
+252 AFVTDRPNDWSTFG

-271 RTVRL
+271 RSVRL
-276 YAANVAAA
+276 YLPN
-284 TVATGDAAVDAASR
+284 AAS
-298 TPALPPA
+298 ALSSA
-305 ITVGAIDVGVTAA
+305 NTVGAIDVGVTAA

-333 VVQIGTKALAALFPP
+333 VVQLGTKALAALFPP

-355 RGTDVM
+355 RGSDVV

-369 FTAFDPTGLNDAA
+369 VTAFDPTGLNYAA

-399 LDGWNIITP
+399 LDGWNITTP
-408 DADPRPASTERA
+408 DVDPRPASTERA

>member
-1 MGGGPPEDAHM
+1 M
-12 KTRSIFILAVIA
+12 KTRSICILAVIA
-24 LLAVVAWWSVRG
+24 LLAVVGWWSVRG
-36 PSNASA
+36 RSDASA
-42 DRSARASLF
+42 DRTARASLF

-78 TATEWI
+78 TVTGWI
-84 QQSPFVHPADP
+84 QQSPFLHPADP

-120 PEARAALGLTP
+120 PEARASLGLTP

-140 PGGERSVELG
+140 PGGERSIELG
-150 RRTVAGRAWAHVVGR
+150 RRTVAGRAWAHVIGR
-165 AEAASI
+165 TEAASI
-171 DASLHTIAVDG
+171 DASLHAIAVDG
-182 DPRQWRSTRLYEP
+182 DPRQWRSTHLYEP

-215 TLARTAGKWR
+215 TLARAAGKWR

-252 AFVTDSPNDWSTFG
+252 AFVTDRPNDWSTFG
-266 LSAPE
+266 LSVPE
-271 RTVRL
+271 RSVRL
-276 YAANVAAA
+276 YAANAAA
-284 TVATGDAAVDAASR
+284 ANVTAHAAPGDAAAGSSSPAA
-298 TPALPPA
+298 ALPSA
-305 ITVGAIDVGVTAA
+305 VIIGAIDVGVTAA

-333 VVQIGTKALAALFPP
+333 VVQLGTKALAALFPP

-355 RGTDVM
+355 RGSDVV

-399 LDGWNIITP
+399 LDGWNISTP

>member
-1 MGGGPPEDAHM
+1 M
-12 KTRSIFILAVIA
+12 KTRSICILAVVA
-24 LLAVVAWWSVRG
+24 LLAVVGWWSVRG
-36 PSNASA
+36 PSNAST
-42 DRSARASLF
+42 DRTARASLF

-78 TATEWI
+78 AEMGWI
-84 QQSPFVHPADP
+84 QQSPFYHPADS

-150 RRTVAGRAWAHVVGR
+150 RRTVAGRAWAHVIGR

-171 DASLHTIAVDG
+171 DASLHAIAVDG

-215 TLARTAGKWR
+215 WLTRAEGKWR
-225 IESPVSTRADADAVR
+225 IQSPVSTRADADAVR
-240 GYLEALARAQAD
+240 GYVEALARAQAD
-252 AFVTDSPNDWSTFG
+252 AFVTDRPNDWSTFG

-271 RTVRL
+271 RSVRL
-276 YAANVAAA
+276 YLPN
-284 TVATGDAAVDAASR
+284 AAS
-298 TPALPPA
+298 ALSSA
-305 ITVGAIDVGVTAA
+305 NTVGAIDVGVTAA

-333 VVQIGTKALAALFPP
+333 VVQLGTKALAALFPP

-355 RGTDVM
+355 RGSDVV

-382 ASTLGSPLAPT
+382 ASTFGSPLAPT

-399 LDGWNIITP
+399 LDGWNITTP

>member
-1 MGGGPPEDAHM
+1 VRSDAS
-12 KTRSIFILAVIA
+12 T
-24 LLAVVAWWSVRG
+24 
-36 PSNASA
+36 
-42 DRSARASLF
+42 DRTARTSLF

-165 AEAASI
+165 SEAASI

-215 TLARTAGKWR
+215 TLTRAAGKWR

-271 RTVRL
+271 RSVRL
-276 YAANVAAA
+276 YAANVATA
-284 TVATGDAAVDAASR
+284 TVATGEAAVDAALR

-333 VVQIGTKALAALFPP
+333 VVQLGTKALAALFPP

-361 QADVRAVT
+361 QADVRAVA

-440 PEALRIGEFT
+440 PEALRVGEFT
-450 LFGAGGVQL
+450 LFGAGDAQL

-492 DAAAYQVNR
+492 DAAAYQGNR

>member
-1 MGGGPPEDAHM
+1 M

-24 LLAVVAWWSVRG
+24 LLAMVGWWSVRG
-36 PSNASA
+36 HSDAST
-42 DRSARASLF
+42 DRTARASLF

-59 QIDRIELTRSNE
+59 QIDRIELTRNNE

-78 TATEWI
+78 TATGWI

-165 AEAASI
+165 SEAASI

-182 DPRQWRSTRLYEP
+182 DPRQWRSTHLYEP

-200 GGIELRYGLAPSQRL
+200 GSIELRYGLAPSQRL
-215 TLARTAGKWR
+215 TLARAAGKWR

-271 RTVRL
+271 RSVRL
-276 YAANVAAA
+276 FAANVAAA
-284 TVATGDAAVDAASR
+284 SAPAVM
-298 TPALPPA
+298 
-305 ITVGAIDVGVTAA
+305 VGAIDVGVTAA
-318 EGAQERFGRIAERET
+318 EGAQERFGRIAERAT
-333 VVQIGTKALAALFPP
+333 VVQLGTKALAALFPP

-355 RGTDVM
+355 RGTDVV

-492 DAAAYQVNR
+492 DAAAYQGNR

>member
-1 MGGGPPEDAHM
+1 
-12 KTRSIFILAVIA
+12 
-24 LLAVVAWWSVRG
+24 
-36 PSNASA
+36 
-42 DRSARASLF
+42 
-51 AADEIPLE
+51 
-59 QIDRIELTRSNE
+59 
-71 EPIVFVR
+71 
-78 TATEWI
+78 
-84 QQSPFVHPADP
+84 
-95 ASIRE
+95 

-165 AEAASI
+165 SEAASI

-182 DPRQWRSTRLYEP
+182 DPRQWRSTHLYEP

-200 GGIELRYGLAPSQRL
+200 GSIELRYGLAPSQRL
-215 TLARTAGKWR
+215 TLARAAGKWR

-271 RTVRL
+271 RSVRL
-276 YAANVAAA
+276 FAANVAAA
-284 TVATGDAAVDAASR
+284 SAPAVM
-298 TPALPPA
+298 
-305 ITVGAIDVGVTAA
+305 VGAIDVGVTAA
-318 EGAQERFGRIAERET
+318 EGAQERFGRIAERAT
-333 VVQIGTKALAALFPP
+333 VVQLGTKALAALFPP

-355 RGTDVM
+355 RGTDVV

-492 DAAAYQVNR
+492 DAAAYQGNR

>member
-1 MGGGPPEDAHM
+1 M
-12 KTRSIFILAVIA
+12 KTRSIYILAVTA
-24 LLAVVAWWSVRG
+24 LLAVLGWWSVRG
-36 PSNASA
+36 HSDASA
-42 DRSARASLF
+42 DRAARASLF

-71 EPIVFVR
+71 EPIAFVR
-78 TATEWI
+78 TATGWI
-84 QQSPFVHPADP
+84 QQSPFAHPADP

-120 PEARAALGLTP
+120 PAARAALGLTP
-131 PAATLKLTW
+131 PAATLKLAW
-140 PGGERSVELG
+140 PGGERSIELG
-150 RRTVAGRAWAHVVGR
+150 RRTVAGRAWAHVIGR

-171 DASLHTIAVDG
+171 DASLHAIAVDG
-182 DPRQWRSTRLYEP
+182 DPRQWRSTHLYEP
-195 GPADV
+195 GPTDV

-215 TLARTAGKWR
+215 TLARAAGKWR

-271 RTVRL
+271 RSVRL
-276 YAANVAAA
+276 YAANAAA
-284 TVATGDAAVDAASR
+284 VS
-298 TPALPPA
+298 TPAV
-305 ITVGAIDVGVTAA
+305 TVGAIDVGVTAA
-318 EGAQERFGRIAERET
+318 EGAQERFGRIAERAT
-333 VVQIGTKALAALFPP
+333 VVQLGTKALAALFPP

-355 RGTDVM
+355 RGSDVV

-369 FTAFDPTGLNDAA
+369 FTAFDPTGVSDAA
-382 ASTLGSPLAPT
+382 AAAAPGAAPAPA

-408 DADPRPASTERA
+408 GSDPRPASTERA

-459 ARVRLA
+459 ARIRIA

>member
-1 MGGGPPEDAHM
+1 M
-12 KTRSIFILAVIA
+12 
-24 LLAVVAWWSVRG
+24 RG
-36 PSNASA
+36 PSNAST
-42 DRSARASLF
+42 DRTARASLF

-78 TATEWI
+78 AEMGWI
-84 QQSPFVHPADP
+84 QQSPFYHPADS

-131 PAATLKLTW
+131 PAATLKLAW

-150 RRTVAGRAWAHVVGR
+150 RRTVAGRAWAHVIGR

-171 DASLHTIAVDG
+171 DASLHAIAVDG

-215 TLARTAGKWR
+215 WLTRADGKWR
-225 IESPVSTRADADAVR
+225 IQSPVSTRADADAVR
-240 GYLEALARAQAD
+240 GYVEALARAQAD
-252 AFVTDSPNDWSTFG
+252 AFVTDRPNDWSTFG

-271 RTVRL
+271 RSVRL
-276 YAANVAAA
+276 YLPN
-284 TVATGDAAVDAASR
+284 AAS
-298 TPALPPA
+298 ALSSA
-305 ITVGAIDVGVTAA
+305 NTVGAIDVGVTAA

-333 VVQIGTKALAALFPP
+333 VVQLGTKALAALFPP

-355 RGTDVM
+355 RGSDVV

-369 FTAFDPTGLNDAA
+369 FTAFDPTGLNNAA

-399 LDGWNIITP
+399 LDGWNITTP
-408 DADPRPASTERA
+408 DVDPRPASTERA

>member
-1 MGGGPPEDAHM
+1 M
-12 KTRSIFILAVIA
+12 KTRSICILAVVA
-24 LLAVVAWWSVRG
+24 LLAVVGWWSVRG
-36 PSNASA
+36 PSNAST
-42 DRSARASLF
+42 DRTARASLF

-78 TATEWI
+78 AEMGWI
-84 QQSPFVHPADP
+84 QQSPFYHPADS

-120 PEARAALGLTP
+120 PEARASLGLTP
-131 PAATLKLTW
+131 PTATLKLTW
-140 PGGERSVELG
+140 PGGERSIELG
-150 RRTVAGRAWAHVVGR
+150 RRTVAGRAWAHVIGR

-171 DASLHTIAVDG
+171 DASLHAIAVDG

-215 TLARTAGKWR
+215 WLTRADGKWR
-225 IESPVSTRADADAVR
+225 IQSPVSTRADADAVR
-240 GYLEALARAQAD
+240 GYVEALARAQAD
-252 AFVTDSPNDWSTFG
+252 AFVTDRPNDWSTFG

-271 RTVRL
+271 RSVRL
-276 YAANVAAA
+276 YVPNVA
-284 TVATGDAAVDAASR
+284 S
-298 TPALPPA
+298 ALSSA
-305 ITVGAIDVGVTAA
+305 NIIGAIDVGVTAA

-333 VVQIGTKALAALFPP
+333 VVQLGTKALAALFPP

-399 LDGWNIITP
+399 LDGWNITTP
-408 DADPRPASTERA
+408 GADPRPASIERA

-459 ARVRLA
+459 ARVRIA
-465 HEPDGQWA
+465 HEPEGQWA